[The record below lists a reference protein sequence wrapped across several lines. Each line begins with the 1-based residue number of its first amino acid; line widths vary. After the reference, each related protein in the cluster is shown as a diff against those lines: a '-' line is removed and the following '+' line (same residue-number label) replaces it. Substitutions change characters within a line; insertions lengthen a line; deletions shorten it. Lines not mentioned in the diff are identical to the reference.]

1 MSSEKSLPE
10 KIKDPNEEGRGVP
23 VEVNDNKPST
33 LFQGSGH
40 LVEEVDGP
48 LQMMEGV
55 NAKEKIDGM
64 IFTGKGIC

>member
-1 MSSEKSLPE
+1 MFSEKSLPE
-10 KIKDPNEEGRGVP
+10 KIKDPNEDGRGVP
-23 VEVNDNKPST
+23 VEVNDNKPSS

-48 LQMMEGV
+48 IQMMEGV

-64 IFTGKGIC
+64 IFAREGIS

>member
-1 MSSEKSLPE
+1 MSSEKGFPE
-10 KIKDPNEEGRGVP
+10 EIENPNEDGRGVP
-23 VEVNDNKPST
+23 VKVNDNKPST
-33 LFQGSGH
+33 FLQGSGH

-64 IFTGKGIC
+64 IFAGKGIS

>member
-10 KIKDPNEEGRGVP
+10 KIKNPNEDGRGVP

-33 LFQGSGH
+33 LLQGSGH
-40 LVEEVDGP
+40 LIEEVHRP
-48 LQMMEGV
+48 IQMMESV

-64 IFTGKGIC
+64 IFTGKGIS

>member
-10 KIKDPNEEGRGVP
+10 KIKDPNEEGRGVS
-23 VEVNDNKPST
+23 VEVNDNKPS
-33 LFQGSGH
+33 LLLQGSGC

-64 IFTGKGIC
+64 IFTGKGIS

>member
-1 MSSEKSLPE
+1 MSSEKSPPE
-10 KIKDPNEEGRGVP
+10 KIKDPNEDGRGVP
-23 VEVNDNKPST
+23 VKVNDNKPST
-33 LFQGSGH
+33 FLQGSGH

-64 IFTGKGIC
+64 IFAGKGIS